1 MKPNNLKLL
10 KNVLIALA
18 LSLFVVSFIMTIIS
32 FRNGDH
38 SIMLPNILTL
48 IGLVIVFITIGMRRK
63 LKQRM
68 KKAD

>member
-10 KNVLIALA
+10 KNVLIASA
-18 LSLFVVSFIMTIIS
+18 LLLFIVSLTMTIMS
-32 FRNGDH
+32 FRNGHH